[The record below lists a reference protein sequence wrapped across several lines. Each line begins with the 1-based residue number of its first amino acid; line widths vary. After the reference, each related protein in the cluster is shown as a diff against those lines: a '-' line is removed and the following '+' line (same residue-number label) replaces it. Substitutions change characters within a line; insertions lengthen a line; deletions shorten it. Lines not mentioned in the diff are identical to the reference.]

1 MCYHTNKECFV
12 ASQTVL
18 DFLSGCVYDVCDA
31 KQVIIFLYFQ
41 RKSSQMG
48 KGEKQMKKVLVAC
61 VLCLSMVV
69 APLTAFAAGD
79 ITAMPGSS
87 SADVNATY
95 SGENAPII
103 NANSLSLGSDLAV
116 RFFVR
121 QSAEQSGAVV
131 KAQFGAS
138 AVKEL
143 TPVSTSIEG
152 ASGKV
157 ENFNAYSV
165 TKIAPSHMGDEILVD
180 YVVNGVSV
188 GGTKYSAKQYC
199 VTMLSSDDADLRR
212 VCIDILNYCAAAQ
225 NYVGYKTD
233 ALVNAGLDSYQSE
246 ASVSRTLNAVETNV
260 VSGSKVTFK
269 RVAMLLTSTI
279 VPKIR
284 FEASDVSGLTFTVK
298 ANGSVVQTITEIG
311 EEDGMYYIALDGLK
325 ASNYDDTLTIE
336 GSDGSSMNY
345 SIETFCK
352 NVSEKNSSNT
362 NLCNLLTAMVK
373 YADGVANY
381 IA

>member
-1 MCYHTNKECFV
+1 
-12 ASQTVL
+12 
-18 DFLSGCVYDVCDA
+18 
-31 KQVIIFLYFQ
+31 
-41 RKSSQMG
+41 MG
-48 KGEKQMKKVLVAC
+48 KGEKQMKKILVAC

-69 APLTAFAAGD
+69 APLTAFAAGE

-131 KAQFGAS
+131 KAKFGAS

-311 EEDGMYYIALDGLK
+311 EEDDMYYIALDGLK
-325 ASNYDDTLTIE
+325 ASNYGDTLTIE

-352 NVSEKNSSNT
+352 NVSEKNSSNA